1 MIKTNGRMD
10 NVRQSECNI
19 SHSVSK
25 KVNNYISTKS
35 SEKYKCLKKLRY
47 KLGNA
52 FLIDHDKIN

>member
-1 MIKTNGRMD
+1 MLDRVNAIFPTLF
-10 NVRQSECNI
+10 Q
-19 SHSVSK
+19 K

-52 FLIDHDKIN
+52 FLINHDKIN